1 MAEEVEV
8 GGEVT
13 MDIGEVAE
21 VVGLMMG
28 TGEGEGE
35 EEGLREEVE
44 VGEGGTGRTGVEAGT
59 GVRGDKE
66 TKLTATTLEGQEI
79 ILSSGEG
86 EGGEVEEE
94 AEVVVVVVK
103 TEEKEEED
111 HRVRRR

>member
-1 MAEEVEV
+1 
-8 GGEVT
+8 

-21 VVGLMMG
+21 VEGLMMG
-28 TGEGEGE
+28 TGEGGGE
-35 EEGLREEVE
+35 EEALREEVE
-44 VGEGGTGRTGVEAGT
+44 VGEGGTGRTGVEVGT
-59 GVRGDKE
+59 GVRGGKE

-86 EGGEVEEE
+86 EGGEAEEE
-94 AEVVVVVVK
+94 AEVAVVVVVVVVVK

>member
-1 MAEEVEV
+1 
-8 GGEVT
+8 

-21 VVGLMMG
+21 VAALMMG
-28 TGEGEGE
+28 TGEGGGE

-79 ILSSGEG
+79 ILSSGEA

-94 AEVVVVVVK
+94 AEVVVVEVVAVVVK
-103 TEEKEEED
+103 TEEKEEGD

>member
-1 MAEEVEV
+1 
-8 GGEVT
+8 

-21 VVGLMMG
+21 VEGLMMG
-28 TGEGEGE
+28 TGEGGGE
-35 EEGLREEVE
+35 EALREEVE
-44 VGEGGTGRTGVEAGT
+44 VGEGGTGRTGVEVGT

-86 EGGEVEEE
+86 EGAEVEEE
-94 AEVVVVVVK
+94 AEVVVVVVVK